1 MATVCKGDKPG
12 VSPIRI
18 LVVDDNEPFRHFVC
32 SMVGKR
38 PELQIVG
45 EASDGLEAVNKSE
58 ELQPDLILLD
68 IELPSLNG
76 FEAARQIFKLAPKS
90 KIIFLSQESSTDV
103 VRSALRLGAM
113 GYVAKAKAA
122 SDLLGAIEAVV
133 QGKQFIGVGLT
144 DQGLTDPE

>member
-1 MATVCKGDKPG
+1 MATFCNGDKPS
-12 VSPIRI
+12 VSPVRI

-38 PELQIVG
+38 AELQIVG

-68 IELPSLNG
+68 IGLPSLNG
-76 FEAARQIFKLAPKS
+76 IEAAKRICNLVPES

-103 VRSALRLGAM
+103 VRGALSMGAM

-122 SDLLGAIEAVV
+122 SDLLTAIEAVV
-133 QGKQFIGVGLT
+133 QGKQFVSTGLM
-144 DQGLTDPE
+144 DQGLTDLE